1 MFLHDLLLFTG
12 RRDPQHGGPSRFG
25 RSALQAATGLR
36 FHSTRTAASCGHME
50 TAKKPICTAR
60 LPAHPAAR
68 AETARM
74 RTQAFALSAAGR
86 GTARGD
92 AAWAVF
98 EPCLPPRTR
107 GRRFWFFCYYR
118 AARGGGP
125 KGCGNRDPEKYLCAA
140 RRDKAYLE
148 LIFIIAVMIY
158 APRAGARRR
167 SQALPAV
174 LNTIYAPRAGARL
187 HRAFAAY
194 GPFHLCAAR
203 GGKARVAAC
212 RRGGFPL
219 YAPRDTARGD
229 GGLSTSRCN
238 SACPYAPRAGT
249 AWSPPHEK
257 LPHRRLAPRA
267 RGQRYYP

>member
-36 FHSTRTAASCGHME
+36 FHSTRAAASCGHME

-140 RRDKAYLE
+140 RGGKAAKLK
-148 LIFIIAVMIY
+148 AQ
-158 APRAGARRR
+158 G
-167 SQALPAV
+167 
-174 LNTIYAPRAGARL
+174 
-187 HRAFAAY
+187 
-194 GPFHLCAAR
+194 GPFPHLCAARGAKATLTGVTRGFEYHLCAAR
-203 GGKARVAAC
+203 GGKACSPFVRSSLH
-212 RRGGFPL
+212 PI
-219 YAPRDTARGD
+219 
-229 GGLSTSRCN
+229 
-238 SACPYAPRAGT
+238 YAPRAGARHIQT
-249 AWSPPHEK
+249 ESCASPAP
-257 LPHRRLAPRA
+257 LCAVRGARLNGVAFAKDIEHLCAA
-267 RGQRYYP
+267 RGGKAP

>member
-36 FHSTRTAASCGHME
+36 FHSTRAAASCGHME

-118 AARGGGP
+118 AARGAGQ
-125 KGCGNRDPEKYLCAA
+125 KAA
-140 RRDKAYLE
+140 E
-148 LIFIIAVMIY
+148 TGI
-158 APRAGARRR
+158 RR
-167 SQALPAV
+167 S
-174 LNTIYAPRAGARL
+174 IYAPRAGARL
-187 HRAFAAY
+187 NGVAFAKDVE
-194 GPFHLCAAR
+194 HLCAAR
-203 GGKARVAAC
+203 RDKA
-212 RRGGFPL
+212 P
-219 YAPRDTARGD
+219 
-229 GGLSTSRCN
+229 
-238 SACPYAPRAGT
+238 
-249 AWSPPHEK
+249 
-257 LPHRRLAPRA
+257 
-267 RGQRYYP
+267 